1 MKNAILLFPLFC
13 LLFSCKI
20 GNETR
25 LTIKEAEG
33 LILSENLD
41 SAFVLLKNITNP
53 DLLDDKTFASWCLTY
68 AGICDRLNE
77 DMPFVPQMI
86 RANEYYK
93 KNGTNLEKIKCLM
106 YLGKA
111 YEEEKDFDIAMQTY
125 LHSVDLAK
133 SERAYSLVGKI
144 YNKIAW
150 LYDFDDN
157 YDEAQRYH
165 LLSGEYSLKDNDSL
179 NYIYSIRDIGW
190 IYTLKGEYGEASESF
205 LKAYR
210 LALNMNDS
218 LLLSS
223 MTNRLGINYKEMGNY
238 SLAEQYLFQ
247 SISYDE
253 AGSVPTY
260 LALADLYT
268 LKKEYDKARS
278 FIEKVLTYR
287 TGEFKFEGG
296 LLYRLYILEKEL
308 GNYFLSLDYY
318 EQFVSYA
325 DSITKLQDQTN
336 TLKVEK
342 RYVYQKLIN
351 ETNNLQIRNQW
362 ILIVCILLLF
372 VSLFLFGLYK
382 YIVDSKNKYIQNQRN
397 IINDKTRALQEKEFT
412 LSGLNSDIIII
423 RENILKNSNV
433 YKKIIRN
440 SRSIEE
446 SKINKLTDHDWLALK
461 EIVKTTYYLF
471 FDNLQNRF
479 PKLTEEEI
487 RFCCLLKIGLNS
499 QQLSIFLNIQPTS
512 VSHKRYRIM
521 KKGKLEKT
529 DTTLEEVIFSL

>member
-268 LKKEYDKARS
+268 LKKNMIKH
-278 FIEKVLTYR
+278 
-287 TGEFKFEGG
+287 
-296 LLYRLYILEKEL
+296 
-308 GNYFLSLDYY
+308 
-318 EQFVSYA
+318 
-325 DSITKLQDQTN
+325 
-336 TLKVEK
+336 
-342 RYVYQKLIN
+342 
-351 ETNNLQIRNQW
+351 
-362 ILIVCILLLF
+362 
-372 VSLFLFGLYK
+372 
-382 YIVDSKNKYIQNQRN
+382 
-397 IINDKTRALQEKEFT
+397 
-412 LSGLNSDIIII
+412 
-423 RENILKNSNV
+423 
-433 YKKIIRN
+433 
-440 SRSIEE
+440 
-446 SKINKLTDHDWLALK
+446 DHL
-461 EIVKTTYYLF
+461 
-471 FDNLQNRF
+471 
-479 PKLTEEEI
+479 
-487 RFCCLLKIGLNS
+487 
-499 QQLSIFLNIQPTS
+499 
-512 VSHKRYRIM
+512 
-521 KKGKLEKT
+521 
-529 DTTLEEVIFSL
+529 